1 MLDTNIK
8 LKLRTS
14 TDKSLRTFLNKE
26 WVNFQTSADGQLQKA
41 ANLGDSS
48 LKFEFVYPENA
59 VRAHEV
65 FKQLGFTSEELKRF
79 QAKTL
84 VTVHW

>member
-8 LKLRTS
+8 SKLRTT

-26 WVNFQTSADGQLQKA
+26 WVNFQVTADNALQKS

-48 LKFEFVYPENA
+48 HKFEFVYPENA

-65 FKQLGFTSEELKRF
+65 FKQLGFAQEELKRF
-79 QAKTL
+79 QDKTL

>member
-1 MLDTNIK
+1 MLDTTIRTQ
-8 LKLRTS
+8 LRAA
-14 TDKSLRTFLNKE
+14 TDKSIRTFLNKE
-26 WVNFQTSADGQLQKA
+26 WVNFQVTADNALQKA

-48 LKFEFVYPENA
+48 HKFEFVYPENA

-65 FKQLGFTSEELKRF
+65 FKQLGFGQEELRKF
-79 QAKTL
+79 QDKTM